1 MSIALLQKTKYVKG
15 KSDNEGERI
24 IEPCYPGY
32 GITIGNAI
40 RRVVLS
46 SLPGAAPVGVKIKG
60 VDHEFMALEHL
71 REDILEFIL
80 NLKQL
85 RLRIFSD
92 ELVNLELEVHG
103 KKTITAGDIKAD
115 SNVEIINKDLVLGHI
130 TDMAGS
136 IHVNI
141 LASQGLGYQT
151 IESREE
157 KITKEIGYIE
167 IDSLFSPV
175 LVAGIKIENVR
186 VGKMT
191 NWEKVSLNIKTDGT
205 ISPEEAFNKSVEIL
219 IEQFSLLI
227 SGASDEKKKVKTK
240 DEEDVKEKSDDVE
253 DEVKEGS
260 DEEEVEES
268 TKKRGRPKKVK

>member
-15 KSDNEGERI
+15 KLDNEGEII

-32 GITIGNAI
+32 GITVGNAI
-40 RRVVLS
+40 RRVILS

-60 VDHEFMALEHL
+60 VDHEFMALEYL
-71 REDILEFIL
+71 KEDILEFIL

-92 ELVNLELEVHG
+92 EPVNLELEVHG

-115 SNVEIINKDLVLGHI
+115 SNMEIINKDLVLGHI

-141 LASQGLGYQT
+141 IASQGLGYET

-157 KITKEIGYIE
+157 KSTKEIGYIE

-191 NWEKVSLNIKTDGT
+191 NWEKISLSIKTDGT
-205 ISPEEAFNKSVEIL
+205 ISPEEAFNQSVQIL
-219 IEQFSLLI
+219 IEQFSVLVP
-227 SGASDEKKKVKTK
+227 GASKEEKKDASKEEKKEDEKETEIK
-240 DEEDVKEKSDDVE
+240 EDVDE
-253 DEVKEGS
+253 DEKE
-260 DEEEVEES
+260 ET
-268 TKKRGRPKKVK
+268 TKKRGRPKKS